1 MVAGRSLAVGARLAA
16 LLVIARSRPPDEL
29 AAFALALALADVARV
44 VADCGVDVFSLREYG
59 RDGEALER
67 TARGVFATKL
77 LAGGLAAIASL
88 VAVLVFVP
96 PSRYAELLPIA
107 ALPATQLLIT
117 YFLQLELARGR
128 VRRLLWPLGSAY
140 GLSFSLLAVMAL
152 LHVAALYAFWVV
164 AFCEGA
170 AAAYLWTEEGA
181 ILTRAGLWAQA
192 RGGDVLRLLRRS
204 FPIGL
209 ASMLGIVYY
218 KLDLLIV
225 SALLPAHDVGLYGLA
240 SRLVDPLN
248 MIGGSWIATLGATFA
263 RRWQQ
268 DRADY
273 RRASLR
279 LLSAAGLAGLIFCI
293 IMAIVAYGFLGRW
306 FPAYADGAFLVFLLG
321 AVLITRQL
329 NYALTTL
336 LISAGREGLMPGLAF
351 LVTVVGLSFV
361 AIGAELFGIKG
372 AAFGLLTGDAF
383 AMVVQGSLWR
393 RRTLRQA
400 HV

>member
-1 MVAGRSLAVGARLAA
+1 VVVGRSLAVGARLAA
-16 LLVIARSRPPDEL
+16 LLVIARSHPPDEL
-29 AAFALALALADVARV
+29 AAFALALALADVVRV

-59 RDGEALER
+59 RDHDALDH
-67 TARGVFATKL
+67 TARSVFATKL
-77 LAGGLAAIASL
+77 LAGGIAAIAS
-88 VAVLVFVP
+88 VAIVLGFVP
-96 PSRYAELLPIA
+96 AARYSELLPIA

-152 LHVAALYAFWVV
+152 LHMGTAHAFWIV
-164 AFCEGA
+164 ALCEAA
-170 AAAYLWTEEGA
+170 AAAYLWAEEGEA
-181 ILTRAGLWAQA
+181 LTRAGLWAQTL
-192 RGGDVLRLLRRS
+192 GGDVLRLLRRS

-209 ASMLGIVYY
+209 ASMLGIIYY

-225 SALLPAHDVGLYGLA
+225 SYLLPAHDVGLYGLA

-263 RRWQQ
+263 RRWQR
-268 DRADY
+268 DRSEY
-273 RRASLR
+273 RHASMR
-279 LLSAAGLAGLIFCI
+279 LLASAAAAGVVFCI
-293 IMAIVAYGFLGRW
+293 IMGIVAFGFLGRW

-351 LVTVVGLSFV
+351 LVTVVGLTFV
-361 AIGAELFGIKG
+361 ALGASLFGVKG

-383 AMVVQGSLWR
+383 AMVVQALLWR
-393 RRTLRQA
+393 RRTLQQSHA
-400 HV
+400 